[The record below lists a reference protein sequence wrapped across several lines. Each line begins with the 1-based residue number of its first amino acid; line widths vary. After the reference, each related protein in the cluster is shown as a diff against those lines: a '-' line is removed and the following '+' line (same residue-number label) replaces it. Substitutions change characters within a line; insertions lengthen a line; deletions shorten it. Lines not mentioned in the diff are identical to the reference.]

1 MFLIFVAVV
10 FGVERDCYDSF
21 IMLIQC
27 GKLLVSK
34 SYSKIIHYKLIE
46 LFGVFFLID
55 ASWYIMNDDMLLDKA
70 VCLNVM

>member
-46 LFGVFFLID
+46 LFGVFFLD
-55 ASWYIMNDDMLLDKA
+55 
-70 VCLNVM
+70 